1 MVLGALF
8 ISGCATYAPP
18 KVDEK
23 TGMYKAS
30 ASLDGGAVEK
40 RDTNVDL
47 KKFRFVYLVTQSN
60 VYPGRFEFFARSA
73 LAHAGF
79 TNVLNTQELTE
90 FITET
95 PALSSITSVGDL
107 VSRRRLAQLIG
118 PIMFVQVSSMW
129 DGNVR
134 RDVTLTV
141 VDLSSG
147 KTLLQIDHNKLI
159 WADVDSEAHYPVLN
173 EFNKWVKECGTTKER
188 T

>member
-1 MVLGALF
+1 
-8 ISGCATYAPP
+8 
-18 KVDEK
+18 
-23 TGMYKAS
+23 
-30 ASLDGGAVEK
+30 
-40 RDTNVDL
+40 
-47 KKFRFVYLVTQSN
+47 
-60 VYPGRFEFFARSA
+60 
-73 LAHAGF
+73 
-79 TNVLNTQELTE
+79 
-90 FITET
+90 
-95 PALSSITSVGDL
+95 
-107 VSRRRLAQLIG
+107 
-118 PIMFVQVSSMW
+118 MW